1 MKYLLL
7 LTAIVLTLLGIG
19 QIALTVVG
27 RTATGY
33 ITKYEQQ
40 LLLNNDDST
49 RNPSRYKVDYQFAT
63 NGKRYTGSV
72 TKIYER
78 GIPAKSDGTAQN
90 ISVRYLPIWP
100 HVNAEDSGKQTLSGP
115 VMLMVGVLLFVYARP
130 RPPSV
135 KD

>member
-1 MKYLLL
+1 MKYLMLI
-7 LTAIVLTLLGIG
+7 TATILILLGIG

-33 ITKYEQQ
+33 ITNYEKQ

-49 RNPSRYKVDYQFAT
+49 RNPSRYKVDYQFAVD
-63 NGKRYTGSV
+63 GKRFTGSV

-100 HVNAEDSGKQTLSGP
+100 HVNAEDSNKESVAGP
-115 VMLMVGVLLFVYARP
+115 IMLIVGVLM
-130 RPPSV
+130 V
-135 KD
+135 KRYSKLS